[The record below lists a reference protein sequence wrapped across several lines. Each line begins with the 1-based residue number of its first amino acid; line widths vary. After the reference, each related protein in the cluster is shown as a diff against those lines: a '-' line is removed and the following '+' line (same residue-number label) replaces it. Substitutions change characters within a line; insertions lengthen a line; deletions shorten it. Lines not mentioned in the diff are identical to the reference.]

1 MFSSLLLFGF
11 AKGFPTEVRGL
22 DGLLYRFLRRSQLPR
37 LPSAQ
42 GHGLPCT
49 GSWLLSVGS
58 VSPGTGVPGCS
69 RAKALASE
77 GMGWYLG

>member
-37 LPSAQ
+37 CLQPRVMAYPALAPGFLVWVQ
-42 GHGLPCT
+42 
-49 GSWLLSVGS
+49 
-58 VSPGTGVPGCS
+58 SPGTGVPGCS
-69 RAKALASE
+69 RASAGE
-77 GMGWYLG
+77 